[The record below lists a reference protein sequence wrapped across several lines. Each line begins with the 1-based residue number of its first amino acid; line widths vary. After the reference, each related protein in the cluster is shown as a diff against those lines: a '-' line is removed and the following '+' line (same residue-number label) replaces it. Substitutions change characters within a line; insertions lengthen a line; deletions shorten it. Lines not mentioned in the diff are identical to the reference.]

1 MPHHAA
7 TLTSPLCR
15 SMQKLVALAEL
26 GSRTKSLLLMAWATF
41 ALTAFISTSARS
53 DDSQPPQNQPAQ
65 DKSAYSL
72 FYPTPDSALRSFQTD
87 RPTKS
92 NVPYTV
98 DAGRIQYETDLVN
111 YTLSNYNNVKT
122 TSYEA
127 FDPVWKIGLTQFADF
142 EIQFNGYQNVSI
154 RDASTGN
161 ILAHGSGFGDVY
173 FRTKINLMGNDGGKF
188 ALAVIPYFKVPTE
201 PPVLSN
207 GVIEGGLI
215 APLRIAIN
223 DDYGVILMTEFNALK
238 NALSNQR
245 HADFA
250 NLINFNGPVPGIK
263 DLTFYLEFYS
273 DVGTDR
279 YTPAIYTFDT
289 ALSYNITPTLQI
301 DIGANFG
308 LNNAAPKIQIYAGI
322 SQRF

>member
-1 MPHHAA
+1 MSSHRAQLRIFSFL
-7 TLTSPLCR
+7 LT
-15 SMQKLVALAEL
+15 ALAASIITI
-26 GSRTKSLLLMAWATF
+26 GSPAS
-41 ALTAFISTSARS
+41 ALS
-53 DDSQPPQNQPAQ
+53 DDAPPPQ
-65 DKSAYSL
+65 DKSTYSL
-72 FYPTPDSALRSFQTD
+72 FDPTPDSALRSFQTD

-111 YTLSNYNNVKT
+111 YSLTNYSNVKT

-127 FDPVWKIGLTQFADF
+127 FDPVWKLGLTQFADL

-154 RDASTGN
+154 RDATTGN

-173 FRTKINLMGNDGGKF
+173 FRTKINLFGNDGGKF
-188 ALAVIPYFKVPTE
+188 ALALIPYFKIPTE

-207 GVIEGGLI
+207 GLIEGGLI

-223 DDYGVILMTEFNALK
+223 DDYGIILMTEFNALK
-238 NALSNQR
+238 NALSNKR

-250 NLINFNGPVPGIK
+250 NLINFNGPVPLIK
-263 DLTFYLEFYS
+263 DLTFYLEFYA
-273 DVGTDR
+273 DTGTDIH
-279 YTPAIYTFDT
+279 TPAIYTFDT
-289 ALSYNITPTLQI
+289 ALSYNITPTLQV

-308 LNNAAPKIQIYAGI
+308 LNNAAPRIQIYAGL